1 MQSNIPFICHL
12 LRRGLQISLKEKEI
26 LKNRKR
32 SHSEIFNTSY
42 HQKSSM
48 TALRECFLIALCIS
62 PLPLEGL
69 PIPPKQVLETDLVGQ
84 LQHLVSL
91 KSPPR
96 ETASD
101 NFQAVSPQMKSDFG
115 IIRKSSKRAVFDLI
129 PYRPRGEEQ
138 RSFDSTRRFFKPND
152 SRRTIKMTSHLKVKN
167 LIKKILRKYAL
178 VEKIRSNRGARFV
191 RDLEKSQRHDALK
204 PRQ

>member
-1 MQSNIPFICHL
+1 MK
-12 LRRGLQISLKEKEI
+12 RREYIRATISHI
-26 LKNRKR
+26 LTLSPTVELEECKATFHSFLTCSDKAFKYLWKRKR
-32 SHSEIFNTSY
+32 FWRIGREATQRFSTPLY

-62 PLPLEGL
+62 PLPLEGQ
-69 PIPPKQVLETDLVGQ
+69 PIPPKHVLGTDPVGQ

-91 KSPPR
+91 KSPPS

-115 IIRKSSKRAVFDLI
+115 IIRKSSKRAVFDII
-129 PYRPRGEEQ
+129 PYRPRVWDKP

-152 SRRTIKMTSHLKVKN
+152 RRTI
-167 LIKKILRKYAL
+167 
-178 VEKIRSNRGARFV
+178 
-191 RDLEKSQRHDALK
+191 
-204 PRQ
+204 